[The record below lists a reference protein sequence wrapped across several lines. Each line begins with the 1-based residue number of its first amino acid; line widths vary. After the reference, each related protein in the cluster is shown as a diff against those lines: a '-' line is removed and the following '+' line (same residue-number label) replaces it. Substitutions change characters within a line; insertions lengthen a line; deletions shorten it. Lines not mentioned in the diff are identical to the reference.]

1 MSPDEAFNVATE
13 ALVSRAC
20 GKPCFVVR
28 KDDWMYL
35 KIQLDDVVFLTMEL
49 PMDTIVQFPSK
60 TELVQFLS
68 HQAVDAV
75 RKADVERNWAK
86 LEESKAKAAKEKKKL

>member
-1 MSPDEAFNVATE
+1 MDADEAFSVATE
-13 ALVSRAC
+13 ALVGKAC

-28 KDDWMYL
+28 NERCLSL
-35 KIQLDDVVFLTMEL
+35 KIQLDDAVFLTFEL
-49 PMDTIVQFPSK
+49 PMEALAQFPSK

-75 RKADVERNWAK
+75 RKAEIESNWAK
-86 LEESKAKAAKEKKKL
+86 LEESKAKKGKKL